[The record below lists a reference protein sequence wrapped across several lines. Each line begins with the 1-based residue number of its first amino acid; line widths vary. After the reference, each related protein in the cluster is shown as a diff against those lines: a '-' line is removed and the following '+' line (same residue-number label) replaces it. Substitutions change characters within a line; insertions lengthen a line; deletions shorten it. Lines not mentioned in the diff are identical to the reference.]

1 MWTQALT
8 VLYNKSTSSLC
19 VAIITSTCGYAS
31 FSSTGFSNIFSLL
44 FSFIMPS
51 SLGRIVLLLPIAVI
65 IAKNFGFK
73 EHDNGYVGIML
84 AFIFSTVIPAFAILP
99 ANVPNMILSGLTH
112 EIYGFEL
119 LYSHYLVANFF
130 VLGFIKNII
139 IVAMI
144 YFIYHDTVKPSI
156 LKSEK
161 NFS

>member
-1 MWTQALT
+1 
-8 VLYNKSTSSLC
+8 
-19 VAIITSTCGYAS
+19 
-31 FSSTGFSNIFSLL
+31 
-44 FSFIMPS
+44 MPS

-130 VLGFIKNII
+130 VDHYEKPIYENGIQLTD
-139 IVAMI
+139 MI
-144 YFIYHDTVKPSI
+144 YLKKNLDVVLDVKRVVDMAMHAGRILLKNGGEIFRVEETIKRIYRSCKQR
-156 LKSEK
+156 
-161 NFS
+161 